1 MIYPD
6 FLKEH
11 DTIGVN
17 APSDGITD
25 EVKLKRL
32 DNAIKNFNSRDFNI
46 KETPNVRCSIKG
58 RSSTSKERARELEEL
73 YEDKDVKAI
82 ICASGGD
89 FLLEMLSEVD
99 FNVIKD
105 NPKWLQ
111 GFSDPTGL
119 LFTITTNI
127 DIATLY
133 ADNFGCFGMEPWHK
147 SLDNNLEIL
156 KGNIIEQT
164 SFPKYEK
171 GYKDYITG
179 KEPYELTEKAYWKN
193 LNNEEVI
200 NIKGRMIG
208 GCLDIITDLFGTR
221 FDKTKD
227 FLEKYKNDGIIWYF
241 DVCEL
246 SSESIIR
253 IFWKLKDN
261 SYFKY
266 TKGILFSRVFA
277 CNSYYD
283 ITYEEAIYESLKDLN
298 IPIIINTDIGH
309 VSPRMTIINGA
320 IATITSSNG
329 KGKIKFDLK

>member
-99 FNVIKD
+99 FNAIKD

-221 FDKTKD
+221 FDKT
-227 FLEKYKNDGIIWYF
+227 
-241 DVCEL
+241 
-246 SSESIIR
+246 
-253 IFWKLKDN
+253 
-261 SYFKY
+261 
-266 TKGILFSRVFA
+266 
-277 CNSYYD
+277 
-283 ITYEEAIYESLKDLN
+283 
-298 IPIIINTDIGH
+298 
-309 VSPRMTIINGA
+309 
-320 IATITSSNG
+320 
-329 KGKIKFDLK
+329 

>member
-193 LNNEEVI
+193 LNNAEVI

>member
-1 MIYPD
+1 MIYPE
-6 FLKEH
+6 FLKEK
-11 DTIGVN
+11 DTIGVT

-25 EVKLKRL
+25 KVKLKRL
-32 DNAIKNFNSRDFNI
+32 DNAIKNFEDRSFII
-46 KETPNVRCSIKG
+46 KETPNVRCSVKG
-58 RSSTSKERARELEEL
+58 RSASSKERTDELESL
-73 YEDKDVKAI
+73 YKDDNVKAI

-89 FLLEMLSEVD
+89 FLLEMLSELD

-119 LFTITTNI
+119 LFTITNNL
-127 DIATLY
+127 DIATIY

-147 SLDNNLEIL
+147 SLENNLEIL

-164 SFPKYEK
+164 SFSKYEK

-179 KEPYELTEKAYWKN
+179 KEPYELTEKVYWQN

-227 FLEKYKNDGIIWYF
+227 FLEKYKDDGIIWYF

-253 IFWKLKDN
+253 ILWKLKDN
-261 SYFKY
+261 NYFKY
-266 TKGILFSRVFA
+266 TKGILFSRVYA

-320 IATITSSNG
+320 IATITSSKG
-329 KGKIKFDLK
+329 KGKIKFELK